1 MLKTT
6 HNAGFFSCCSVKLS
20 ETIDFI
26 NSNKKLPEIV
36 DSSEQFRMY
45 KNDKDKDTDI
55 TFHYFE
61 NYNNVTDV
69 DILSPINYHWNDQFI
84 DYGNLDYKHIVP
96 LIKKYFSPSVKINTI
111 VNNIEKKYNIV
122 HDNTV
127 AVYYRGTDKHLETQ
141 LSPYD
146 EFYEQI
152 IKIVNINK
160 NIKILLQSDSAEFID
175 YINGKVLRINDKD
188 LKINNKGLKFNDKD
202 LKINDTDLK
211 NVVIIDEN
219 KTSYTNKGIHN
230 EQSSNTNY
238 QDMFYFLSTIII
250 MSKCKYIICGSGNCS
265 IWIMFYRENN
275 KNVIQNLNGT
285 WYNSA
290 F

>member
-45 KNDKDKDTDI
+45 KKDKDTDI

-69 DILSPINYHWNDQFI
+69 DILSPINYHWGDQFI
-84 DYGNLDYKHIVP
+84 DYTNLDYKRIVP
-96 LIKKYFSPSVKINTI
+96 LIKKYFSPSIKINTI

-175 YINGKVLRINDKD
+175 YINDK
-188 LKINNKGLKFNDKD
+188 
-202 LKINDTDLK
+202 DLK

-219 KTSYTNKGIHN
+219 KTSYTKEGIHH
-230 EQSSNTNY
+230 EQSCDTNY
-238 QDMFYFLSTIII
+238 YDMLNFLSTILIL
-250 MSKCKYIICGSGNCS
+250 SKCKYIICSTCNCS
-265 IWIMFYRENN
+265 TFVMLYRGNN
-275 KNVIQNLNGT
+275 KNVIQYLNGT
-285 WYNSA
+285 WYNSV
-290 F
+290 